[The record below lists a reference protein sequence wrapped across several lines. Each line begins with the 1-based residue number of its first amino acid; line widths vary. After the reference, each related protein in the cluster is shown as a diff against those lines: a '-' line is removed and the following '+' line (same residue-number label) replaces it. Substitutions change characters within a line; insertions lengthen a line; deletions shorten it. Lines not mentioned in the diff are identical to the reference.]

1 MTVIPQGGSLAE
13 LVEREGIAV
22 PMPEA
27 NMKIVSAILH
37 RDPATGSRSL
47 AARFP
52 AGFSRP
58 VAGRY
63 TSAEEFLVLSGELRI
78 GDSLFGPGEWCFIPP
93 QHPRPGFGSA
103 EGALLYAWF
112 SGESGF
118 TPADDADGAGD
129 GASGLSAVRLEAGN
143 RTLREYGEE
152 WGGSEVR
159 AEGSEVEGPAEL
171 VDLTTWQWRRVE
183 SGERVVVGPGAA
195 FVRTE
200 PHG

>member
-1 MTVIPQGGSLAE
+1 MTVVPEGGSLAE
-13 LVEREGIAV
+13 LVERDGIAV

-27 NMKIVSAILH
+27 NMKIVSAMLH
-37 RDPATGSRSL
+37 RDPATRSRSL

-63 TSAEEFLVLSGELRI
+63 ASGEEFLILSGGLRI
-78 GDSLFGPGEWCFIPP
+78 GDTLFGPGEWCWVPP
-93 QHPRPGFGSA
+93 EHPRPGFGSE

-112 SGESGF
+112 SGENGF
-118 TPADDADGAGD
+118 TPAEDAGD
-129 GASGLSAVRLEAGN
+129 GTSGLSAVRLEAGD
-143 RTLREYGEE
+143 RTLREYSDEL
-152 WGGSEVR
+152 GGSEVR

-183 SGERVVVGPGAA
+183 SGERAVVGPGAA
-195 FVRTE
+195 FVRTD
-200 PHG
+200 PRG